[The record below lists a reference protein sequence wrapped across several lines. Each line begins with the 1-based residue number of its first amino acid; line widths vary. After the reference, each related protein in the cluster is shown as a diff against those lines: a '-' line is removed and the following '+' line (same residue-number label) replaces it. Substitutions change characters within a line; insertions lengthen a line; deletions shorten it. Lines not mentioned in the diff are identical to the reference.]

1 MRILAIRGRNL
12 ASLEGDFS
20 IDFTAEPLA
29 SAGIYS
35 ISGPTGSGKS
45 TLLDTMCLALFGRTP
60 RTDQA
65 RENEVK
71 LRDVSENTLGQ
82 GDPRNLLRRGSVSGY
97 AEVDFVALD
106 GYGYRARWSVRRARD
121 KASGA
126 LQKVQHSLTG
136 LPSLKEEQG
145 TSSELLKRISEL
157 IGLTFEQFTRS
168 VLLAQ
173 NDFAT
178 FLKADQGE
186 KASLLEKLTG
196 TERYSAISRLIYEKH
211 AAAKQVY
218 EQLMARLQGVALLTD
233 QEREEL
239 DAQLVQTGRSL
250 ALLEDQKNA
259 IKLRLDWFTQRDQLL
274 VEKTKAEADEL
285 RARTV
290 CEQNV
295 PRKDYLALVDGVQG
309 ARSLYDAVV
318 SAGRT
323 LTDKESHCKRLAQ
336 DTTLATE
343 GKELLEKESDS
354 INKRYLEETEQ
365 FRLLGPDLK
374 KARQLDIQLAES
386 VRTLKESENS
396 FQELTAYY
404 DKEQDKL
411 TKLSLLC
418 TKTTDSIAALE
429 MWRTRYLAKASIAE
443 QLPLLENYLDRAFS
457 AHENLNRSQQTIA
470 SLRDTERKQREES
483 GIKKELH
490 AKQLELFCTASQRLE
505 VAQKEQK
512 GVSIDAVQQESK
524 MLRARKELLQH
535 ASQCWKSLGDTR
547 RSQGLL
553 VNEIAKITALLE
565 MNEGK
570 QFETALRL
578 DMALH
583 LRQQAKQT
591 YEQAFM
597 AATKDIEL
605 LRSKLTEGAPCPLC
619 GSEHHPYA
627 GEDDRL
633 KQTLAKVEEASVAAS
648 TNYDACWKQC
658 ETLKQEAVSLNEKID
673 QLNKSLQELDTEES
687 RLKAEWLPMEE
698 TLKGIYP
705 DMPSSADE
713 DQMTLSLQR
722 ESLLLP
728 TEADRKLFP
737 SEEEKTFLH
746 SGQEW
751 LPLNAKESQTSLFAD
766 EDETSRHKLGKEAY
780 RLESESLSLEE
791 KLRISSLDM
800 LSSADKDEMPF
811 SLQGKSLLL
820 PVEADRIS
828 LPTEGELLSVAQ
840 SGLPV
845 SVMIEWFTEQV
856 IICDDRLKVLE
867 ELALTYSNLQKELQ
881 LLQEDKLRLNS
892 LVGQLDKELT
902 ELTGQFTLTQS
913 RIVAEEAA
921 CAEQSRLLQE
931 SLLKADE
938 LFGHDQ
944 WQAAWREDT
953 VGFRDKL
960 RSFAVEWQD
969 NKVRLQ
975 QEQDNLTRQKAERE
989 GAVNLL
995 DTIGKQLVAAREL
1008 VAVRKNAWET
1018 IRDSRLLVLDGK
1030 DVDATEQQMLN
1041 ALESLKK
1048 ELDEMGEKLKKQ
1060 LQLETELKAT
1070 YKQLEADVKE
1080 YQSRLAQTKQ
1090 TLQQWLADFNAT
1102 RSKSVDEQNVSSTKP
1117 TNEYNALF
1125 TQLGDELNVLPTQQA
1140 NELNTLGTEAEAG
1153 CNEYQKMLVD
1163 EALLAAL
1170 LVRDTQWIA
1179 SERNFLQQQENDR
1192 ITART
1197 TLDDRVR
1204 RLAEHDAK
1212 RKEMDWDEAS
1222 YPAEPEV
1229 LQHMQVQCAEKSRE
1243 LDALATE
1250 IRFKLRTNEENR
1262 QKVQS
1267 LEKELLQAREVS
1279 ENWAS
1284 LNEIAGSSDGGKF
1297 RRIAQGYTLDVLLSY
1312 ANVQL
1317 SELSKRYRL
1326 ERVPDTLA
1334 LQVIDRD
1341 MCDEVRTVHSLSGG
1355 ESFLVSLALA
1365 LGLSSLSSNRMRV
1378 ESLFID
1384 EGFGSLDAE
1393 TLRVAMDALDSLRT
1407 RGRKIGVISHVQEMT
1422 ERIPVQIKVNRGDNG
1437 RSYLTVEG

>member
-239 DAQLVQTGRSL
+239 DAQLVQVGRSL

-259 IKLRLDWFTQRDQLL
+259 IKLRLDWFAQRDQLL

-323 LTDKESHCKRLAQ
+323 LTDKESHCSRLAQ
-336 DTTLATE
+336 DTARATE

-354 INKRYLEETEQ
+354 INKRYLEEAER

-396 FQELTAYY
+396 LQELTIYY

-429 MWRTRYLAKASIAE
+429 KWRTRYLAKASIAE
-443 QLPLLENYLDRAFS
+443 QLPLLENYLNRAFS

-483 GIKKELH
+483 GIKKKLH
-490 AKQLELFCTASQRLE
+490 AKQLELFHTASLRLE

-512 GVSIDAVQQESK
+512 DVSIDAVQLESK

-535 ASQCWKSLGDTR
+535 ASQCWKSLENTR

-553 VNEIAKITALLE
+553 VNEIAKTTALLE

-570 QFETALRL
+570 QFEMALRL

-605 LRSKLTEGAPCPLC
+605 LRSKLTDGTPCPLC

-648 TNYDACWKQC
+648 ANYDACWKQC
-658 ETLKQEAVSLNEKID
+658 ETLKQEAVSLKEKID
-673 QLNKSLQELDTEES
+673 QLNKSLQELETEES
-687 RLKAEWLPMEE
+687 RLKAEWLPLEE

-705 DMPSSADE
+705 DMPSSVDK

-728 TEADRKLFP
+728 TEADR
-737 SEEEKTFLH
+737 
-746 SGQEW
+746 
-751 LPLNAKESQTSLFAD
+751 
-766 EDETSRHKLGKEAY
+766 
-780 RLESESLSLEE
+780 
-791 KLRISSLDM
+791 
-800 LSSADKDEMPF
+800 
-811 SLQGKSLLL
+811 
-820 PVEADRIS
+820 IS
-828 LPTEGELLSVAQ
+828 LPTEGEQLSVAQ

-845 SVMIEWFTEQV
+845 FVMMEWFTEQV

-867 ELALTYSNLQKELQ
+867 ELALIYSNLQKELQ

-921 CAEQSRLLQE
+921 CAEQNRLLQE

-944 WQAAWREDT
+944 WQVAWREDT
-953 VGFRDKL
+953 AGFRDKL

-995 DTIGKQLVAAREL
+995 DTIGKQLVTAREL
-1008 VAVRKNAWET
+1008 VAVRKNTWET
-1018 IRDSRLLVLDGK
+1018 IRTSRLLVLDGK
-1030 DVDATEQQMLN
+1030 DADATEQQMLN

-1060 LQLETELKAT
+1060 LQLETELRGT

-1080 YQSRLAQTKQ
+1080 YQARLVQSKQ
-1090 TLQQWLADFNAT
+1090 ALQQWLSDFNAT
-1102 RSKSVDEQNVSSTKP
+1102 RRKSVDE
-1117 TNEYNALF
+1117 L
-1125 TQLGDELNVLPTQQA
+1125 
-1140 NELNTLGTEAEAG
+1140 
-1153 CNEYQKMLVD
+1153 ML
-1163 EALLAAL
+1163 ASLLE
-1170 LVRDTQWIA
+1170 RDTQWIA
-1179 SERNFLQQQENDR
+1179 SERNYLQQQENDR

-1197 TLDDRVR
+1197 TLDDRIR
-1204 RLAEHDAK
+1204 RLAEHDVK

-1229 LQHMQVQCAEKSRE
+1229 LQQMQVQCAEKSRE

-1279 ENWAS
+1279 EHWAS

>member
-136 LPSLKEEQG
+136 LSSLKEEQG

-218 EQLMARLQGVALLTD
+218 EQLMVRLQGVALLTD

-239 DAQLVQTGRSL
+239 DAQLVQVGRSL

-259 IKLRLDWFTQRDQLL
+259 IKLRLDWFAQRDQLL
-274 VEKTKAEADEL
+274 MEKTKAEADEL
-285 RARTV
+285 RVRTV

-323 LTDKESHCKRLAQ
+323 LTDKESHRKRLAQ

-354 INKRYLEETEQ
+354 INKRYLEETER

-396 FQELTAYY
+396 LQELTAYY
-404 DKEQDKL
+404 DKEQEKL
-411 TKLSLLC
+411 TQLSLLC

-429 MWRTRYLAKASIAE
+429 KWRTRYLAKASIAE
-443 QLPLLENYLDRAFS
+443 QLPLLENYLDRAFA

-470 SLRDTERKQREES
+470 SLRDTERKQREETAT
-483 GIKKELH
+483 KKELH
-490 AKQLELFCTASQRLE
+490 AKQLELFHTASQQLE

-535 ASQCWKSLGDTR
+535 ASQCWKSLEDTR

-553 VNEIAKITALLE
+553 VNEIAKTTALLE

-570 QFETALRL
+570 QFEMALRL

-605 LRSKLTEGAPCPLC
+605 LRSKLTDGTPCPLC

-648 TNYDACWKQC
+648 ANYDACWKQC

-673 QLNKSLQELDTEES
+673 QLNKSLQELETEES
-687 RLKAEWLPMEE
+687 RLKSEWLPQEV

-705 DMPSSADE
+705 DMPSSVDK

-728 TEADRKLFP
+728 TEADR
-737 SEEEKTFLH
+737 
-746 SGQEW
+746 
-751 LPLNAKESQTSLFAD
+751 
-766 EDETSRHKLGKEAY
+766 
-780 RLESESLSLEE
+780 
-791 KLRISSLDM
+791 
-800 LSSADKDEMPF
+800 
-811 SLQGKSLLL
+811 
-820 PVEADRIS
+820 IS
-828 LPTEGELLSVAQ
+828 LPTEGEQLFVAQ

-845 SVMIEWFTEQV
+845 SVMTEWFTEQV

-1030 DVDATEQQMLN
+1030 DADATEQQMLN

-1048 ELDEMGEKLKKQ
+1048 ELDKMGEKLKKQ

-1070 YKQLEADVKE
+1070 YKQLEADVRE
-1080 YQSRLAQTKQ
+1080 YQARLAQTKQ
-1090 TLQQWLADFNAT
+1090 ALQQWLADFNAT
-1102 RSKSVDEQNVSSTKP
+1102 RRKSVDEQNVSSTKP

-1153 CNEYQKMLVD
+1153 CNEYQKVLVD
-1163 EALLAAL
+1163 ELMLTSLLE
-1170 LVRDTQWIA
+1170 RDTQWIT
-1179 SERNFLQQQENDR
+1179 SERNYLQQQENDR

-1204 RLAEHDAK
+1204 RLAEHDEK

>member
-136 LPSLKEEQG
+136 IPSLKEEQG

-239 DAQLVQTGRSL
+239 DAQLVQVGRSL

-259 IKLRLDWFTQRDQLL
+259 IKLRLDWFAQRDQLL

-323 LTDKESHCKRLAQ
+323 LTDKESHCSRLAQ
-336 DTTLATE
+336 DTARATE

-354 INKRYLEETEQ
+354 INKRYLEETER

-396 FQELTAYY
+396 LQELTAYY
-404 DKEQDKL
+404 DKEQEKL
-411 TKLSLLC
+411 AQLSLLC

-429 MWRTRYLAKASIAE
+429 KWRTRYLAKASIAE
-443 QLPLLENYLDRAFS
+443 QLPLLENYLDRAFA
-457 AHENLNRSQQTIA
+457 AHENLNRSQQTIT
-470 SLRDTERKQREES
+470 SLRDTERRQQEETAT
-483 GIKKELH
+483 KKELH
-490 AKQLELFCTASQRLE
+490 AKQLELFRTASQRLE

-512 GVSIDAVQQESK
+512 GVSIDAVQEESR

-553 VNEIAKITALLE
+553 VNEIAKTTALLE

-570 QFETALRL
+570 QFEMALRL

-605 LRSKLTEGAPCPLC
+605 LRSKLTDGTPCPLC

-648 TNYDACWKQC
+648 ANYDACWKQC

-673 QLNKSLQELDTEES
+673 QLNKSLQELETEES
-687 RLKAEWLPMEE
+687 RLKAEWLPLEE

-705 DMPSSADE
+705 DMQSSADK

-728 TEADRKLFP
+728 VEGDRKLFP
-737 SEEEKTFLH
+737 SEEEKTSLH

-751 LPLNAKESQTSLFAD
+751 LPLNAKDSQTSLFAD
-766 EDETSRHKLGKEAY
+766 EDEISRHTDRG
-780 RLESESLSLEE
+780 RLPLY
-791 KLRISSLDM
+791 
-800 LSSADKDEMPF
+800 A
-811 SLQGKSLLL
+811 
-820 PVEADRIS
+820 
-828 LPTEGELLSVAQ
+828 EGEQLSGAQ

-845 SVMIEWFTEQV
+845 FAMMEWFTEQV

-902 ELTGQFTLTQS
+902 ELTGQFALTQS

-931 SLLKADE
+931 SLLNADE

-989 GAVNLL
+989 GALNLL

-1018 IRDSRLLVLDGK
+1018 IRSSRLLVLDGK
-1030 DVDATEQQMLN
+1030 DADATEQQMLN
-1041 ALESLKK
+1041 ALELLKK

-1060 LQLETELKAT
+1060 LQLETELRGT

-1080 YQSRLAQTKQ
+1080 YQSRLAQSKQ
-1090 TLQQWLADFNAT
+1090 ALQQWLADFNAT
-1102 RSKSVDEQNVSSTKP
+1102 RSKSVDET
-1117 TNEYNALF
+1117 
-1125 TQLGDELNVLPTQQA
+1125 
-1140 NELNTLGTEAEAG
+1140 
-1153 CNEYQKMLVD
+1153 
-1163 EALLAAL
+1163 LLASL
-1170 LVRDTQWIA
+1170 LERDTQWIA
-1179 SERNFLQQQENDR
+1179 SERNYLQQQENDR

-1197 TLDDRVR
+1197 TLDDRIR

-1229 LQHMQVQCAEKSRE
+1229 LQQMQVQCAEKSRE

-1279 ENWAS
+1279 EHWAS

>member
-239 DAQLVQTGRSL
+239 DAQLVQVGRSL

-259 IKLRLDWFTQRDQLL
+259 IKLRLDWFSLRDQLL
-274 VEKTKAEADEL
+274 MEKTKAEADEL

-336 DTTLATE
+336 DTARATE

-354 INKRYLEETEQ
+354 INKRYLEETER

-396 FQELTAYY
+396 LQELTIYY

-429 MWRTRYLAKASIAE
+429 KWRTRYLAKASIAE

-470 SLRDTERKQREES
+470 SLRDTERKQREEA

-490 AKQLELFCTASQRLE
+490 AKQLELFRTASQRLE
-505 VAQKEQK
+505 VVQKEQK

-535 ASQCWKSLGDTR
+535 ASQCWKSLEDTR

-553 VNEIAKITALLE
+553 VNEIAKTTALLE

-570 QFETALRL
+570 QFEMALRL

-605 LRSKLTEGAPCPLC
+605 LRSKLTDGAPCPLC

-648 TNYDACWKQC
+648 ANYDACWKQC

-673 QLNKSLQELDTEES
+673 LLNKSLQELETEES
-687 RLKAEWLPMEE
+687 RLKAEWLPLEE
-698 TLKGIYP
+698 SLKGTYP
-705 DMPSSADE
+705 DMPSSADK
-713 DQMTLSLQR
+713 
-722 ESLLLP
+722 
-728 TEADRKLFP
+728 DR
-737 SEEEKTFLH
+737 
-746 SGQEW
+746 
-751 LPLNAKESQTSLFAD
+751 
-766 EDETSRHKLGKEAY
+766 
-780 RLESESLSLEE
+780 
-791 KLRISSLDM
+791 
-800 LSSADKDEMPF
+800 MPI

-828 LPTEGELLSVAQ
+828 SPTEGEQLSGAQ

-845 SVMIEWFTEQV
+845 SVMIEWFSEQV

-902 ELTGQFTLTQS
+902 ELTGQFTLTHS

-944 WQAAWREDT
+944 WQAAWRDDT

-975 QEQDNLTRQKAERE
+975 HEQDNLTRQKAERE

-1008 VAVRKNAWET
+1008 VAVRKKAWET
-1018 IRDSRLLVLDGK
+1018 IRSSRLLVLDGK
-1030 DVDATEQQMLN
+1030 DADATEQQMLN

-1060 LQLETELKAT
+1060 LQLETELRGT

-1080 YQSRLAQTKQ
+1080 YQARLVQSKQ
-1090 TLQQWLADFNAT
+1090 ALQQWLSDFNAT
-1102 RSKSVDEQNVSSTKP
+1102 RRKPVDEQNVSSTKP

-1125 TQLGDELNVLPTQQA
+1125 TQLGDELNVLPTQQT
-1140 NELNTLGTEAEAG
+1140 NELNTLGTETEAG
-1153 CNEYQKMLVD
+1153 CNEYQKVLVD
-1163 EALLAAL
+1163 ELMLASLLE
-1170 LVRDTQWIA
+1170 RDTQWIA

-1197 TLDDRVR
+1197 TLDDRIR
-1204 RLAEHDAK
+1204 RLAEHDVK
-1212 RKEMDWDEAS
+1212 RKEMDWDEPS

-1229 LQHMQVQCAEKSRE
+1229 LQQMHVQCADKSRE

-1279 ENWAS
+1279 EHWAS

-1437 RSYLTVEG
+1437 RSFLTVEG

>member
-136 LPSLKEEQG
+136 LSSLKEEQG

-239 DAQLVQTGRSL
+239 DTQLVQVCRSL
-250 ALLEDQKNA
+250 TLLEDQKNA
-259 IKLRLDWFTQRDQLL
+259 IKLRLDWFAQRDQLL

-323 LTDKESHCKRLAQ
+323 LTDKESHCSRLAQ
-336 DTTLATE
+336 DTARATE

-354 INKRYLEETEQ
+354 INKRYLEETER

-396 FQELTAYY
+396 LQELTAYY
-404 DKEQDKL
+404 DKEQEKL

-429 MWRTRYLAKASIAE
+429 KWRTRYLAKASIAE

-457 AHENLNRSQQTIA
+457 AHENLNQSQQTIA
-470 SLRDTERKQREES
+470 SLRDTERKQREETAT
-483 GIKKELH
+483 KKKLH
-490 AKQLELFCTASQRLE
+490 AKQLELFHTASQRLE

-512 GVSIDAVQQESK
+512 GVSIDAVQEESK

-535 ASQCWKSLGDTR
+535 ASQCWKSLEDTR

-553 VNEIAKITALLE
+553 VNEIAKTTALLE

-570 QFETALRL
+570 QFEMALRL

-605 LRSKLTEGAPCPLC
+605 LRSKLTDGTPCPLC

-648 TNYDACWKQC
+648 ANYDACWKQF

-673 QLNKSLQELDTEES
+673 QLNKSLQELETEES
-687 RLKAEWLPMEE
+687 RLKAEWLPLEE
-698 TLKGIYP
+698 TLKGTYP
-705 DMPSSADE
+705 DIPSSADK

-737 SEEEKTFLH
+737 SEEEKTSLH

-751 LPLNAKESQTSLFAD
+751 LPLNAKDSQTSLFAD
-766 EDETSRHKLGKEAY
+766 EDETSRHTDRG
-780 RLESESLSLEE
+780 RLSLY
-791 KLRISSLDM
+791 
-800 LSSADKDEMPF
+800 A
-811 SLQGKSLLL
+811 
-820 PVEADRIS
+820 
-828 LPTEGELLSVAQ
+828 EGEQLSVAQ

-845 SVMIEWFTEQV
+845 SVMIEWFSEQV

-892 LVGQLDKELT
+892 LAGQLDKELT

-953 VGFRDKL
+953 VGFREKL

-1030 DVDATEQQMLN
+1030 DADATEQQMLN

-1060 LQLETELKAT
+1060 LQLETELRGT

-1080 YQSRLAQTKQ
+1080 YQSRLAQSKQ
-1090 TLQQWLADFNAT
+1090 ALQQWLADFNAT
-1102 RSKSVDEQNVSSTKP
+1102 RSKSVDE
-1117 TNEYNALF
+1117 
-1125 TQLGDELNVLPTQQA
+1125 
-1140 NELNTLGTEAEAG
+1140 TLLTS
-1153 CNEYQKMLVD
+1153 
-1163 EALLAAL
+1163 LLE
-1170 LVRDTQWIA
+1170 RDTQWIA
-1179 SERNFLQQQENDR
+1179 SERNYLQQQENDR

-1197 TLDDRVR
+1197 TLDDRIR
-1204 RLAEHDAK
+1204 RLAEHDVK

-1229 LQHMQVQCAEKSRE
+1229 LQQMQVQCADKSRE

>member
-239 DAQLVQTGRSL
+239 DAQLLQVGRSL

-259 IKLRLDWFTQRDQLL
+259 IKLRLDWFAQRDQLL

-323 LTDKESHCKRLAQ
+323 LTDKESHCSRLAQ
-336 DTTLATE
+336 DTARATE

-354 INKRYLEETEQ
+354 INKRYLEETER

-396 FQELTAYY
+396 LQELTAYY
-404 DKEQDKL
+404 DKEQEKL
-411 TKLSLLC
+411 TQLSLLC

-429 MWRTRYLAKASIAE
+429 KWRTRYLAKASIAE

-512 GVSIDAVQQESK
+512 GVSIDAVQEESK
-524 MLRARKELLQH
+524 MLRARKELLQR
-535 ASQCWKSLGDTR
+535 ASQCWKSLEDTR

-553 VNEIAKITALLE
+553 VNEIAKTTALLE

-605 LRSKLTEGAPCPLC
+605 LRSKLTDGTPCPLC

-648 TNYDACWKQC
+648 ANYDACWKQC

-673 QLNKSLQELDTEES
+673 QLNKSLQELETEES
-687 RLKAEWLPMEE
+687 RLKAEWLPQEE

-705 DMPSSADE
+705 DMPSSVDK
-713 DQMTLSLQR
+713 DQMPF
-722 ESLLLP
+722 SLLGKSLLRP
-728 TEADRKLFP
+728 VEADRKLFP
-737 SEEEKTFLH
+737 SEEEKTSLH

-766 EDETSRHKLGKEAY
+766 EDETSRHTDRG
-780 RLESESLSLEE
+780 RLSLY
-791 KLRISSLDM
+791 
-800 LSSADKDEMPF
+800 A
-811 SLQGKSLLL
+811 
-820 PVEADRIS
+820 
-828 LPTEGELLSVAQ
+828 EGEQLSVAQ
-840 SGLPV
+840 SGLLV
-845 SVMIEWFTEQV
+845 FAMMEWFTEQV

-1018 IRDSRLLVLDGK
+1018 IRSSRLLVLDGK
-1030 DVDATEQQMLN
+1030 DADATEQQMLN

-1060 LQLETELKAT
+1060 LQLETELRGT
-1070 YKQLEADVKE
+1070 YKQLEVDVKE
-1080 YQSRLAQTKQ
+1080 YQSRLAQSKQ
-1090 TLQQWLADFNAT
+1090 ALQQWLADFNAT
-1102 RSKSVDEQNVSSTKP
+1102 RSKSVDET
-1117 TNEYNALF
+1117 
-1125 TQLGDELNVLPTQQA
+1125 
-1140 NELNTLGTEAEAG
+1140 
-1153 CNEYQKMLVD
+1153 
-1163 EALLAAL
+1163 LLASL
-1170 LVRDTQWIA
+1170 LERDTQWIA
-1179 SERNFLQQQENDR
+1179 SERNYLQQQENDR

-1197 TLDDRVR
+1197 TLDDRIR
-1204 RLAEHDAK
+1204 RLAEHDVK

-1229 LQHMQVQCAEKSRE
+1229 LQQMQVQCADKSRE

-1279 ENWAS
+1279 EHWAS

>member
-211 AAAKQVY
+211 AAAKQVH

-239 DAQLVQTGRSL
+239 DVQLVQVGRSL

-259 IKLRLDWFTQRDQLL
+259 IKLRLDWFAQRDQLL

-323 LTDKESHCKRLAQ
+323 LTDKESHRKRLAQ

-354 INKRYLEETEQ
+354 INKRYLEETER

-396 FQELTAYY
+396 LQELTAYY
-404 DKEQDKL
+404 DKEQEKL
-411 TKLSLLC
+411 TQLSLLC

-429 MWRTRYLAKASIAE
+429 KWRTRYLAKASIAE
-443 QLPLLENYLDRAFS
+443 QLPLLENYLDRAFA

-470 SLRDTERKQREES
+470 SLRDTERKQREETAT
-483 GIKKELH
+483 KKELH
-490 AKQLELFCTASQRLE
+490 AKQLELFHTASQRLE

-512 GVSIDAVQQESK
+512 GVSIDAVQEESR
-524 MLRARKELLQH
+524 MLRARKELLQR
-535 ASQCWKSLGDTR
+535 ASQCWKSLEDTR

-553 VNEIAKITALLE
+553 VNEIAKTTALLE

-570 QFETALRL
+570 QFEMALRL

-605 LRSKLTEGAPCPLC
+605 LRSKLTDGTPCPLC

-648 TNYDACWKQC
+648 ANYDTCWKQC
-658 ETLKQEAVSLNEKID
+658 ETLKQEAISLNEKID
-673 QLNKSLQELDTEES
+673 QLNKSLQELETEES

-705 DMPSSADE
+705 DMSSSVDK

-728 TEADRKLFP
+728 VEADRKLFP
-737 SEEEKTFLH
+737 SEEEKTSLH

-766 EDETSRHKLGKEAY
+766 EDETSRHTDRGGLPLYAEA
-780 RLESESLSLEE
+780 E
-791 KLRISSLDM
+791 
-800 LSSADKDEMPF
+800 
-811 SLQGKSLLL
+811 Q
-820 PVEADRIS
+820 
-828 LPTEGELLSVAQ
+828 LSVAQ

-845 SVMIEWFTEQV
+845 SVMTEWFTEQV

-921 CAEQSRLLQE
+921 CAEQNRLLQE

-1018 IRDSRLLVLDGK
+1018 IRSSRLLVLDGK
-1030 DVDATEQQMLN
+1030 DADATEQQMLN
-1041 ALESLKK
+1041 AQESLKK

-1060 LQLETELKAT
+1060 LQLETELKGT

-1080 YQSRLAQTKQ
+1080 YQSRLAQSKQ
-1090 TLQQWLADFNAT
+1090 ALQQWLADFNTT
-1102 RSKSVDEQNVSSTKP
+1102 RSKSVDELMLAS
-1117 TNEYNALF
+1117 L
-1125 TQLGDELNVLPTQQA
+1125 LG
-1140 NELNTLGTEAEAG
+1140 
-1153 CNEYQKMLVD
+1153 
-1163 EALLAAL
+1163 
-1170 LVRDTQWIA
+1170 RDTQWIA

-1197 TLDDRVR
+1197 TLDDRIR
-1204 RLAEHDAK
+1204 RLAEHDVK

-1229 LQHMQVQCAEKSRE
+1229 LQQMQVQCAEKSRE

-1279 ENWAS
+1279 EHWAS

-1365 LGLSSLSSNRMRV
+1365 LGLSSLSSNKMRV

>member
-211 AAAKQVY
+211 AAAKQVH

-239 DAQLVQTGRSL
+239 DVQLVQVGQSL

-259 IKLRLDWFTQRDQLL
+259 IKLRLDWFAQRDQLL

-354 INKRYLEETEQ
+354 INKRYLEETER

-396 FQELTAYY
+396 LQELTAYY
-404 DKEQDKL
+404 DKEQEKL
-411 TKLSLLC
+411 TQLSLLC
-418 TKTTDSIAALE
+418 TKTTNSIAALE
-429 MWRTRYLAKASIAE
+429 KWRTRYLAKASIAE
-443 QLPLLENYLDRAFS
+443 QLPLLENYLDRAFA

-470 SLRDTERKQREES
+470 SLRDTERKQREETAT
-483 GIKKELH
+483 KKELH
-490 AKQLELFCTASQRLE
+490 AKQLELFHTASQRLE

-524 MLRARKELLQH
+524 MLRDRKELLQR
-535 ASQCWKSLGDTR
+535 ASQCWKSLDETR

-553 VNEIAKITALLE
+553 VNEIAKTTALLE

-570 QFETALRL
+570 QFEMALRL

-605 LRSKLTEGAPCPLC
+605 LRSKLTDGTPCPLC

-648 TNYDACWKQC
+648 ANYDACWKQC
-658 ETLKQEAVSLNEKID
+658 ETLKQEAVSLKEKID
-673 QLNKSLQELDTEES
+673 QLNKSLQELETEES
-687 RLKAEWLPMEE
+687 RLKAEWLPQEE

-705 DMPSSADE
+705 DMPSSVDK
-713 DQMTLSLQR
+713 DQMPF
-722 ESLLLP
+722 SLLGKSLLRP
-728 TEADRKLFP
+728 VEADRKLFP
-737 SEEEKTFLH
+737 SEEEKTSLH

-766 EDETSRHKLGKEAY
+766 ENETSRHTDRGGLPLYAEA
-780 RLESESLSLEE
+780 E
-791 KLRISSLDM
+791 
-800 LSSADKDEMPF
+800 
-811 SLQGKSLLL
+811 Q
-820 PVEADRIS
+820 
-828 LPTEGELLSVAQ
+828 LSVAQ

-845 SVMIEWFTEQV
+845 SVMTEWFTEQV

-995 DTIGKQLVAAREL
+995 DKIGKQLVAAREL

-1030 DVDATEQQMLN
+1030 DADATEQQMLN
-1041 ALESLKK
+1041 TLESLKK

-1070 YKQLEADVKE
+1070 YKQLEADVRE
-1080 YQSRLAQTKQ
+1080 YQARLSQTKQ
-1090 TLQQWLADFNAT
+1090 ALQQWLTDFNAT
-1102 RSKSVDEQNVSSTKP
+1102 RSKSVDE
-1117 TNEYNALF
+1117 L
-1125 TQLGDELNVLPTQQA
+1125 
-1140 NELNTLGTEAEAG
+1140 
-1153 CNEYQKMLVD
+1153 ML
-1163 EALLAAL
+1163 ASLLE
-1170 LVRDTQWIA
+1170 RDTQWIA
-1179 SERNFLQQQENDR
+1179 SERNYLQQQENDR

-1204 RLAEHDAK
+1204 RLAEHDVK

-1229 LQHMQVQCAEKSRE
+1229 LQQMLVQCAEKSRE

-1250 IRFKLRTNEENR
+1250 IRFNFRTNEENK

-1279 ENWAS
+1279 EHWAS

>member
-136 LPSLKEEQG
+136 IPSLKEEQG

-239 DAQLVQTGRSL
+239 DAQLVQVGRSL

-259 IKLRLDWFTQRDQLL
+259 IKLRLDWFAQRDQLL

-323 LTDKESHCKRLAQ
+323 LTDKESHCSRLAQ
-336 DTTLATE
+336 DTARATE

-354 INKRYLEETEQ
+354 INKRYLEETER

-396 FQELTAYY
+396 LQELTAYY
-404 DKEQDKL
+404 DTEQEKL
-411 TKLSLLC
+411 AQFSLLC

-429 MWRTRYLAKASIAE
+429 KWRTRYLAKASIAE

-483 GIKKELH
+483 ATKKELH
-490 AKQLELFCTASQRLE
+490 AKQLELFRTASQRLE

-512 GVSIDAVQQESK
+512 GVSIDAVQHESK

-605 LRSKLTEGAPCPLC
+605 LRSKLTDGTPCPLC

-648 TNYDACWKQC
+648 ANYDACWKQC

-673 QLNKSLQELDTEES
+673 QLNKSLQELETEES
-687 RLKAEWLPMEE
+687 RLKAEWLPLEE

-705 DMPSSADE
+705 DMPSSADK

-728 TEADRKLFP
+728 VEGDRKLFP
-737 SEEEKTFLH
+737 SEEEKTSLH

-751 LPLNAKESQTSLFAD
+751 LPLNAKDSQTSLFAD
-766 EDETSRHKLGKEAY
+766 EDEISRHTDRG
-780 RLESESLSLEE
+780 RLPLY
-791 KLRISSLDM
+791 
-800 LSSADKDEMPF
+800 A
-811 SLQGKSLLL
+811 
-820 PVEADRIS
+820 
-828 LPTEGELLSVAQ
+828 EGEQFSVAQ

-845 SVMIEWFTEQV
+845 SVMMEWFTEQV

-867 ELALTYSNLQKELQ
+867 ELALTYNNLQKELQ

-902 ELTGQFTLTQS
+902 ELTGQFALTQS
-913 RIVAEEAA
+913 RIVAEKAA

-931 SLLKADE
+931 SLLNADE

-1018 IRDSRLLVLDGK
+1018 IRSSRLLVLDGK
-1030 DVDATEQQMLN
+1030 DADATEQQMLN
-1041 ALESLKK
+1041 ALELLKK

-1060 LQLETELKAT
+1060 LQMETELRGT

-1080 YQSRLAQTKQ
+1080 YQSRLAQSKQ
-1090 TLQQWLADFNAT
+1090 ALQQWLADFNAT
-1102 RSKSVDEQNVSSTKP
+1102 RSKSVDET
-1117 TNEYNALF
+1117 
-1125 TQLGDELNVLPTQQA
+1125 
-1140 NELNTLGTEAEAG
+1140 
-1153 CNEYQKMLVD
+1153 
-1163 EALLAAL
+1163 LLASL
-1170 LVRDTQWIA
+1170 LERDTQWIA
-1179 SERNFLQQQENDR
+1179 SERNYLQQQENDR

-1197 TLDDRVR
+1197 TLDDRIR

-1229 LQHMQVQCAEKSRE
+1229 LQQMQVQCAEKSRE

>member
-239 DAQLVQTGRSL
+239 DAQLVQVGRSL
-250 ALLEDQKNA
+250 TLLEDQKNA

-323 LTDKESHCKRLAQ
+323 LTDKESHCSRLAQ
-336 DTTLATE
+336 DTARATE

-354 INKRYLEETEQ
+354 INKRYLEETER

-396 FQELTAYY
+396 LNELTAYY
-404 DKEQDKL
+404 DKEQEKL
-411 TKLSLLC
+411 MKLSLLC

-429 MWRTRYLAKASIAE
+429 KWRTRYLAKASIAE

-470 SLRDTERKQREES
+470 SLRDTESKQREES
-483 GIKKELH
+483 ATKKELH
-490 AKQLELFCTASQRLE
+490 AKQLELFRTASQRLE

-512 GVSIDAVQQESK
+512 GVSIDAVQEESR

-553 VNEIAKITALLE
+553 VNEIAKTTALLE

-578 DMALH
+578 DMAHH

-605 LRSKLTEGAPCPLC
+605 LRSKLTDGTPCPLC

-633 KQTLAKVEEASVAAS
+633 KQTLAKVEEASVATSA
-648 TNYDACWKQC
+648 NYDACWKQC
-658 ETLKQEAVSLNEKID
+658 ETLKQEAVSLKEKID
-673 QLNKSLQELDTEES
+673 QLNKSLQELEAEES
-687 RLKAEWLPMEE
+687 RLKAEWLPLEE
-698 TLKGIYP
+698 TLKGTYP
-705 DMPSSADE
+705 DMPSSADK

-728 TEADRKLFP
+728 TEADR
-737 SEEEKTFLH
+737 
-746 SGQEW
+746 
-751 LPLNAKESQTSLFAD
+751 
-766 EDETSRHKLGKEAY
+766 
-780 RLESESLSLEE
+780 
-791 KLRISSLDM
+791 IS
-800 LSSADKDEMPF
+800 P
-811 SLQGKSLLL
+811 
-820 PVEADRIS
+820 
-828 LPTEGELLSVAQ
+828 PTEGEQLSVAQ

-845 SVMIEWFTEQV
+845 FAMIEWFSEQV

-902 ELTGQFTLTQS
+902 ELTGQFTLTHS

-989 GAVNLL
+989 GAVSLL
-995 DTIGKQLVAAREL
+995 DTIGKQLVSAREL

-1030 DVDATEQQMLN
+1030 DADATEQQMLN

-1060 LQLETELKAT
+1060 LQLETELRGT

-1080 YQSRLAQTKQ
+1080 YQSRLAQSKQ
-1090 TLQQWLADFNAT
+1090 ALQQWLADFNAT
-1102 RSKSVDEQNVSSTKP
+1102 RSKSVDEQNVSATKP

-1125 TQLGDELNVLPTQQA
+1125 TQLGDELNVLPTQQS
-1140 NELNTLGTEAEAG
+1140 NELNTLGTETEAG

-1197 TLDDRVR
+1197 TLDDRIR
-1204 RLAEHDAK
+1204 RLAEHDVK

-1229 LQHMQVQCAEKSRE
+1229 LQQMQVQCAEKFRE

-1279 ENWAS
+1279 EHWAS

>member
-136 LPSLKEEQG
+136 IPSLKEEQG

-239 DAQLVQTGRSL
+239 DAQLVQVGRSL

-259 IKLRLDWFTQRDQLL
+259 IKLRLDWFAQRDQLL

-323 LTDKESHCKRLAQ
+323 LTDKESHCSRLAQ
-336 DTTLATE
+336 DTARATE

-354 INKRYLEETEQ
+354 INKRYLEETER

-396 FQELTAYY
+396 LQELTAYY
-404 DKEQDKL
+404 DKEQEKL
-411 TKLSLLC
+411 TQLSLLC

-429 MWRTRYLAKASIAE
+429 KWRTRYLAKASIAE

-490 AKQLELFCTASQRLE
+490 AKQLELFRTASQRLE

-512 GVSIDAVQQESK
+512 GVSIDAVQHESK

-553 VNEIAKITALLE
+553 VNEIAKTTALLE

-605 LRSKLTEGAPCPLC
+605 LRSKLTDGTPCPLC

-648 TNYDACWKQC
+648 ANYDACWKQC

-673 QLNKSLQELDTEES
+673 QLNKSLQELDAEES
-687 RLKAEWLPMEE
+687 RLKAEWLPLEE
-698 TLKGIYP
+698 TLKGTYP
-705 DMPSSADE
+705 DM
-713 DQMTLSLQR
+713 LS
-722 ESLLLP
+722 P
-728 TEADRKLFP
+728 
-737 SEEEKTFLH
+737 
-746 SGQEW
+746 
-751 LPLNAKESQTSLFAD
+751 
-766 EDETSRHKLGKEAY
+766 
-780 RLESESLSLEE
+780 
-791 KLRISSLDM
+791 
-800 LSSADKDEMPF
+800 ADKDEMPF

-820 PVEADRIS
+820 PVEADRKLFPSEDEKTS
-828 LPTEGELLSVAQ
+828 LHSGQEWLQLNAKESQMSLFADEDETSRHTDRGRLPLYAEGEQFSVAQ

-845 SVMIEWFTEQV
+845 SVMMEWFTEQV

-902 ELTGQFTLTQS
+902 ELTGQFALTQS

-921 CAEQSRLLQE
+921 CAEQSLLLQE
-931 SLLKADE
+931 SLLNADE

-995 DTIGKQLVAAREL
+995 DTIGKQLVSARAL

-1018 IRDSRLLVLDGK
+1018 IRSSRLLVLDGK
-1030 DVDATEQQMLN
+1030 DADATEQQMLN

-1048 ELDEMGEKLKKQ
+1048 ELDEMDEKLKKQ
-1060 LQLETELKAT
+1060 LQLETELRGT

-1080 YQSRLAQTKQ
+1080 YQSRLAQSKQ
-1090 TLQQWLADFNAT
+1090 ALQQWLADFNAT
-1102 RSKSVDEQNVSSTKP
+1102 RSKSVDET
-1117 TNEYNALF
+1117 
-1125 TQLGDELNVLPTQQA
+1125 
-1140 NELNTLGTEAEAG
+1140 
-1153 CNEYQKMLVD
+1153 
-1163 EALLAAL
+1163 LLASL
-1170 LVRDTQWIA
+1170 LERNTQWIA
-1179 SERNFLQQQENDR
+1179 SERNYLQQQENDR

-1197 TLDDRVR
+1197 TLDDRIR

-1229 LQHMQVQCAEKSRE
+1229 LQQMQVQCAEKSRE

>member
-239 DAQLVQTGRSL
+239 DAQLVQVGRSL

-259 IKLRLDWFTQRDQLL
+259 IKLRLDWFAQRDQLL

-336 DTTLATE
+336 DTARATE

-354 INKRYLEETEQ
+354 INKRYLEETER

-396 FQELTAYY
+396 LQELTAYY
-404 DKEQDKL
+404 DKEQEKL
-411 TKLSLLC
+411 TQLSLLC

-429 MWRTRYLAKASIAE
+429 KWRTRYLAKASIAE
-443 QLPLLENYLDRAFS
+443 QLPLLENYLDRAFA
-457 AHENLNRSQQTIA
+457 AHENLNRSQQTIT
-470 SLRDTERKQREES
+470 SLRDTERRQQEETAT
-483 GIKKELH
+483 KKELH
-490 AKQLELFCTASQRLE
+490 AKQLELFRTASQRLE

-570 QFETALRL
+570 QFEMALRL

-605 LRSKLTEGAPCPLC
+605 LRSKLTDGTPCPLC

-648 TNYDACWKQC
+648 ANYDACWKQC

-673 QLNKSLQELDTEES
+673 QLNKSLQELETEES
-687 RLKAEWLPMEE
+687 RLKAEWLPLEE

-705 DMPSSADE
+705 DMSSSADKDE
-713 DQMTLSLQR
+713 MPFSLQR

-728 TEADRKLFP
+728 VEGDRKLFP
-737 SEEEKTFLH
+737 SEEEKTSLH

-751 LPLNAKESQTSLFAD
+751 LPLNAKESQMSLFAD
-766 EDETSRHKLGKEAY
+766 EDETSRHTDRG
-780 RLESESLSLEE
+780 RLSLY
-791 KLRISSLDM
+791 
-800 LSSADKDEMPF
+800 A
-811 SLQGKSLLL
+811 
-820 PVEADRIS
+820 
-828 LPTEGELLSVAQ
+828 EGEQLSVAQ

-845 SVMIEWFTEQV
+845 SVMMEWFTEQV

-902 ELTGQFTLTQS
+902 ELTGQFALTQS

-931 SLLKADE
+931 SLLNADE

-1018 IRDSRLLVLDGK
+1018 IRSSRLLVLDGK
-1030 DVDATEQQMLN
+1030 DADATEQQMLN
-1041 ALESLKK
+1041 ALELLKK

-1080 YQSRLAQTKQ
+1080 YQARLVQSKQ
-1090 TLQQWLADFNAT
+1090 ALQQWLADFNAT
-1102 RSKSVDEQNVSSTKP
+1102 RSKSVDET
-1117 TNEYNALF
+1117 
-1125 TQLGDELNVLPTQQA
+1125 
-1140 NELNTLGTEAEAG
+1140 
-1153 CNEYQKMLVD
+1153 
-1163 EALLAAL
+1163 LLASL
-1170 LVRDTQWIA
+1170 LERDTQWIA
-1179 SERNFLQQQENDR
+1179 SERNYLQQQENDR

-1197 TLDDRVR
+1197 TLDDRIR
-1204 RLAEHDAK
+1204 RLAEHDVK

-1229 LQHMQVQCAEKSRE
+1229 LQQMQVQCAEKSRE

-1279 ENWAS
+1279 EHWAS

>member
-136 LPSLKEEQG
+136 IPSLKEEQG

-239 DAQLVQTGRSL
+239 DAQLVQVGRSL
-250 ALLEDQKNA
+250 TLLEDQKNA

-323 LTDKESHCKRLAQ
+323 LTDKESHCSRLAQ
-336 DTTLATE
+336 DTARATE

-354 INKRYLEETEQ
+354 INKRYLEETER
-365 FRLLGPDLK
+365 FRLLVPDLK

-396 FQELTAYY
+396 LQELTAYY
-404 DKEQDKL
+404 DTEQEKL
-411 TKLSLLC
+411 AQLSLLC

-429 MWRTRYLAKASIAE
+429 KWRTRYLAKASIAE

-483 GIKKELH
+483 ATKKELH
-490 AKQLELFCTASQRLE
+490 AKQLELFRTASQRLE

-535 ASQCWKSLGDTR
+535 ASQCWKSLDETR

-553 VNEIAKITALLE
+553 VNEITKTTALLE

-605 LRSKLTEGAPCPLC
+605 LRSKLTDGTPCPLC

-648 TNYDACWKQC
+648 ANYDACWKQC

-673 QLNKSLQELDTEES
+673 QLNKSLQELDAEES
-687 RLKAEWLPMEE
+687 RLKAEWLPLEE
-698 TLKGIYP
+698 TLKGTYP
-705 DMPSSADE
+705 DMPSSADK
-713 DQMTLSLQR
+713 DQMKLSLQR

-728 TEADRKLFP
+728 VEADRKLFP
-737 SEEEKTFLH
+737 SEDEKTSLH

-751 LPLNAKESQTSLFAD
+751 LQLNAKESQMSLFAD
-766 EDETSRHKLGKEAY
+766 EDETSRHTDRG
-780 RLESESLSLEE
+780 RLSLY
-791 KLRISSLDM
+791 
-800 LSSADKDEMPF
+800 A
-811 SLQGKSLLL
+811 
-820 PVEADRIS
+820 
-828 LPTEGELLSVAQ
+828 EGEQLSVAQ

-845 SVMIEWFTEQV
+845 SVMMEWFTEQV

-867 ELALTYSNLQKELQ
+867 ELALIYSNLQKELQ

-995 DTIGKQLVAAREL
+995 DSIGKQLVAAREL

-1018 IRDSRLLVLDGK
+1018 IRSSRLLVLDGK
-1030 DVDATEQQMLN
+1030 DADATEQQMLN

-1048 ELDEMGEKLKKQ
+1048 ELDEMDEKLKKQ
-1060 LQLETELKAT
+1060 LQLETELRGT

-1080 YQSRLAQTKQ
+1080 YQSRLAQSKQ
-1090 TLQQWLADFNAT
+1090 ALQQWLADFNAT
-1102 RSKSVDEQNVSSTKP
+1102 RSKSVDET
-1117 TNEYNALF
+1117 
-1125 TQLGDELNVLPTQQA
+1125 
-1140 NELNTLGTEAEAG
+1140 
-1153 CNEYQKMLVD
+1153 
-1163 EALLAAL
+1163 LLASL
-1170 LVRDTQWIA
+1170 LERNTQWIA
-1179 SERNFLQQQENDR
+1179 SERNYLQQQENDR

-1197 TLDDRVR
+1197 TLDDRIR

-1229 LQHMQVQCAEKSRE
+1229 LQQMQVQCAEKSRE

-1279 ENWAS
+1279 EHWAS

>member
-136 LPSLKEEQG
+136 IPSLKEEQG

-196 TERYSAISRLIYEKH
+196 TERYSASSRLIYEKH
-211 AAAKQVY
+211 AAAKQVH

-239 DAQLVQTGRSL
+239 DAQLVQVGRSL
-250 ALLEDQKNA
+250 TLLEDQKNA
-259 IKLRLDWFTQRDQLL
+259 IKLRLDWFAQRDQLL

-323 LTDKESHCKRLAQ
+323 LTDKESHCSRLAQ
-336 DTTLATE
+336 DTARATE

-354 INKRYLEETEQ
+354 INKRYLEETER

-396 FQELTAYY
+396 LQELTAYY
-404 DKEQDKL
+404 DKEQEKL

-429 MWRTRYLAKASIAE
+429 KWRTRYLAKASIAE

-470 SLRDTERKQREES
+470 SLRDTERKQREETAT
-483 GIKKELH
+483 KKELH
-490 AKQLELFCTASQRLE
+490 AKQLELFHTASQRLE

-512 GVSIDAVQQESK
+512 GVSIDAVQEESK

-535 ASQCWKSLGDTR
+535 ASQCWKSLDETR

-605 LRSKLTEGAPCPLC
+605 LRSKLTDGTPCPLC

-648 TNYDACWKQC
+648 ANYDACWKQC

-673 QLNKSLQELDTEES
+673 QLNKSLQELETEES
-687 RLKAEWLPMEE
+687 RLKAEWLPLEE

-705 DMPSSADE
+705 DMPSSADK
-713 DQMTLSLQR
+713 DQMPFSLQR

-728 TEADRKLFP
+728 TEADR
-737 SEEEKTFLH
+737 
-746 SGQEW
+746 
-751 LPLNAKESQTSLFAD
+751 
-766 EDETSRHKLGKEAY
+766 
-780 RLESESLSLEE
+780 
-791 KLRISSLDM
+791 
-800 LSSADKDEMPF
+800 
-811 SLQGKSLLL
+811 
-820 PVEADRIS
+820 IS
-828 LPTEGELLSVAQ
+828 LPTEGEQLSGAQ

-845 SVMIEWFTEQV
+845 SVMMEWFTEQV

-1030 DVDATEQQMLN
+1030 DADATEQQMLN

-1048 ELDEMGEKLKKQ
+1048 ELDKMGEKLKKQ

-1070 YKQLEADVKE
+1070 YKLLEADVRE
-1080 YQSRLAQTKQ
+1080 YQARLSQTKQ
-1090 TLQQWLADFNAT
+1090 ALQQWLADFNAT

-1125 TQLGDELNVLPTQQA
+1125 TQLGDELNVLPTQQVGEVNA
-1140 NELNTLGTEAEAG
+1140 SGTEGVTGYRA
-1153 CNEYQKMLVD
+1153 NHKVLVD
-1163 EALLAAL
+1163 EALLASL
-1170 LVRDTQWIA
+1170 LARDTQWIT
-1179 SERNFLQQQENDR
+1179 SERNYLQQQENDR

-1267 LEKELLQAREVS
+1267 LEKELMQAREVS
-1279 ENWAS
+1279 EHWAS

>member
-60 RTDQA
+60 RTDQG

-218 EQLMARLQGVALLTD
+218 EQLMVRLQGVALLTD

-239 DAQLVQTGRSL
+239 DAQLVQVGRSL

-336 DTTLATE
+336 DTARATE
-343 GKELLEKESDS
+343 GKELLEKELDS
-354 INKRYLEETEQ
+354 INKRYLEETER

-396 FQELTAYY
+396 LNELTAYY
-404 DKEQDKL
+404 DKEQEKL
-411 TKLSLLC
+411 MKLSLLC

-429 MWRTRYLAKASIAE
+429 KWRTRYLAKASIAE

-457 AHENLNRSQQTIA
+457 AHENMNRSQQTIA

-483 GIKKELH
+483 ATKKELH
-490 AKQLELFCTASQRLE
+490 AKQLELFRTASQRLE

-512 GVSIDAVQQESK
+512 GVSIDAVQEESR
-524 MLRARKELLQH
+524 MLRVRKELLQH

-553 VNEIAKITALLE
+553 VNEIAKTTALLE

-570 QFETALRL
+570 QFEMALRL

-605 LRSKLTEGAPCPLC
+605 LRSKLTDGTPCPLC

-648 TNYDACWKQC
+648 ANYDACWKQC

-673 QLNKSLQELDTEES
+673 QLNKSLQELDAEES
-687 RLKAEWLPMEE
+687 RLKAEWLPLEE

-705 DMPSSADE
+705 DMPSSV
-713 DQMTLSLQR
+713 
-722 ESLLLP
+722 
-728 TEADRKLFP
+728 
-737 SEEEKTFLH
+737 
-746 SGQEW
+746 
-751 LPLNAKESQTSLFAD
+751 
-766 EDETSRHKLGKEAY
+766 
-780 RLESESLSLEE
+780 
-791 KLRISSLDM
+791 
-800 LSSADKDEMPF
+800 DKDQMPF
-811 SLQGKSLLL
+811 SLLGKSLLR

-828 LPTEGELLSVAQ
+828 LPTEGEQLSVAQ

-845 SVMIEWFTEQV
+845 SVMTEWFTEQV

-931 SLLKADE
+931 SLLNADE

-1018 IRDSRLLVLDGK
+1018 IRSSRLLVLDGK
-1030 DVDATEQQMLN
+1030 DADATEQQMLN
-1041 ALESLKK
+1041 ALELLKK

-1060 LQLETELKAT
+1060 LQMETELRGT

-1080 YQSRLAQTKQ
+1080 YQSRLAQSKQ
-1090 TLQQWLADFNAT
+1090 ALQQWLADFNAT
-1102 RSKSVDEQNVSSTKP
+1102 RSKSVDET
-1117 TNEYNALF
+1117 
-1125 TQLGDELNVLPTQQA
+1125 
-1140 NELNTLGTEAEAG
+1140 
-1153 CNEYQKMLVD
+1153 
-1163 EALLAAL
+1163 LLASL
-1170 LVRDTQWIA
+1170 LERDTQWIA
-1179 SERNFLQQQENDR
+1179 SERNYLQQQENDR

-1197 TLDDRVR
+1197 TLDDRIR
-1204 RLAEHDAK
+1204 RLAEHDVK

-1229 LQHMQVQCAEKSRE
+1229 LQQMLVQCAEKSRE

-1267 LEKELLQAREVS
+1267 LEKELMQAREVS
-1279 ENWAS
+1279 EHWAS

>member
-239 DAQLVQTGRSL
+239 DAQLVQVGRSL

-323 LTDKESHCKRLAQ
+323 LTDKESHCSRLAQ
-336 DTTLATE
+336 DTARATE
-343 GKELLEKESDS
+343 GKELLEKELDS
-354 INKRYLEETEQ
+354 INKRYLEETER

-396 FQELTAYY
+396 LQELTAYY
-404 DKEQDKL
+404 DKEQEKL
-411 TKLSLLC
+411 TQLSLLC

-429 MWRTRYLAKASIAE
+429 KWRTRYLAKASIAE

-470 SLRDTERKQREES
+470 SLRDTERRQQEETAT
-483 GIKKELH
+483 KKELH
-490 AKQLELFCTASQRLE
+490 AKQLELFHTASQRLE

-535 ASQCWKSLGDTR
+535 ASQCWKSLEDTR

-553 VNEIAKITALLE
+553 VNEIAKTTALLE

-570 QFETALRL
+570 QFEMTLRL
-578 DMALH
+578 DMAFH

-605 LRSKLTEGAPCPLC
+605 LRSKLTDGTPCPLC

-648 TNYDACWKQC
+648 ANYDACWKQC

-673 QLNKSLQELDTEES
+673 QLNKSLQELETEES
-687 RLKAEWLPMEE
+687 RLKAEWLPLEE
-698 TLKGIYP
+698 TLKGTYP
-705 DMPSSADE
+705 DMPSSADK
-713 DQMTLSLQR
+713 DQMKLSLQR

-728 TEADRKLFP
+728 TK
-737 SEEEKTFLH
+737 
-746 SGQEW
+746 
-751 LPLNAKESQTSLFAD
+751 
-766 EDETSRHKLGKEAY
+766 
-780 RLESESLSLEE
+780 
-791 KLRISSLDM
+791 
-800 LSSADKDEMPF
+800 
-811 SLQGKSLLL
+811 
-820 PVEADRIS
+820 ADRIS
-828 LPTEGELLSVAQ
+828 LPTEGEQLSGAQ

-845 SVMIEWFTEQV
+845 FAMMEWFTEQV

-902 ELTGQFTLTQS
+902 ELTGQFALTQS

-975 QEQDNLTRQKAERE
+975 QEQDNLTWQKAERE

-1008 VAVRKNAWET
+1008 VTVRKNAWET
-1018 IRDSRLLVLDGK
+1018 IRSSRLLVLDGK
-1030 DVDATEQQMLN
+1030 DADATEQQMLN

-1060 LQLETELKAT
+1060 LQLETELKGT
-1070 YKQLEADVKE
+1070 YKQLEADVRE
-1080 YQSRLAQTKQ
+1080 YQARLVQSKQ
-1090 TLQQWLADFNAT
+1090 ALQQWLADFNAT
-1102 RSKSVDEQNVSSTKP
+1102 RSKSVDET
-1117 TNEYNALF
+1117 
-1125 TQLGDELNVLPTQQA
+1125 
-1140 NELNTLGTEAEAG
+1140 
-1153 CNEYQKMLVD
+1153 
-1163 EALLAAL
+1163 LLASL
-1170 LVRDTQWIA
+1170 LERDTQWIA
-1179 SERNFLQQQENDR
+1179 SERNYLQQQENDW

-1197 TLDDRVR
+1197 TLDDRIR
-1204 RLAEHDAK
+1204 RLAEHDTK

-1229 LQHMQVQCAEKSRE
+1229 LQQMQVQYAEKSRE

-1279 ENWAS
+1279 EHWAS